1 MCPKAF
7 DERLWIR
14 GSSTMSRVPM
24 TVRMI
29 SGRKRRA
36 SCGLKRKTGLTGT
49 GDLRDL
55 RCCRYMHPVGDVHV
69 GLLQYARGVLAD
81 GREEALRVHAH
92 PHHHDDEGKDRRPF
106 AEIEI
111 RDVGANFVAS
121 HAVEHALVHPKHVA
135 GGE

>member
-14 GSSTMSRVPM
+14 GSSTMRRVPM

-49 GDLRDL
+49 GKLRGL
-55 RCCRYMHPVGDVHV
+55 PRCQYMRPRRDVHL
-69 GLLQYARGVLAD
+69 GLFQYARGDLAD
-81 GREEALRVHAH
+81 GREEGLWVYAH
-92 PHHHDDEGKDRRPF
+92 PARHDDE
-106 AEIEI
+106 
-111 RDVGANFVAS
+111 RDD
-121 HAVEHALVHPKHVA
+121 
-135 GGE
+135 